1 MKVTRKE
8 RIRDLFSDKIW
19 SIDTK
24 QCSKLYAEAVRLIR
38 LTRITISTFEQNKMG
53 FQCVALSY
61 FVVMAMVPLIAMMI
75 GMTGSLGLED
85 NLTEILYRFFPG
97 NNDFVGVVIDKAN
110 DMVEGAK
117 KGGVALISSLTFLWA
132 VIWMMFQ
139 VERVFNNVWGI
150 TKIPRKLY
158 KRFGFY
164 ILVLILS
171 PFLVILFGTGI
182 TFYSNITNLVG
193 LDLSDLKILPKFL
206 GYLGFYIITTFT
218 LSAMYTFIPAT
229 RVKYRHALKSAAIA
243 ALVFIAFQY
252 LYLET
257 QVFVGRLSF
266 AYGVIA
272 AIPLFLTWLNF
283 SWWIIIYG
291 AELTYGYHNIEKYNT
306 HDWDSDK
313 KI

>member
-19 SIDTK
+19 RIDTK

>member
-1 MKVTRKE
+1 MNRDRKE

-19 SIDTK
+19 SIDTAR
-24 QCSKLYAEAVRLIR
+24 CTRLYAEAVRLIR

-85 NLTEILYRFFPG
+85 NLTEILYSFFPG
-97 NNDFVGVVIDKAN
+97 NNDFVEVVIDKAN